1 MKRRIEVAFY
11 LILVVCC
18 SGYIYS
24 AFSLRIGG
32 FSEPGAGLIP
42 LLYGIAGLI
51 LSGVLLLAA
60 LRKPDGS
67 NGTDDENE
75 SKPLPYRKLLLLL
88 VTLTVYLALFQ
99 IVDFLLL
106 TFVLMLALAKIFGL
120 EGWIKPFLLSAVFVA
135 AVYVIF
141 IWGFGVAL

>member
-1 MKRRIEVAFY
+1 VKKRIEATFY
-11 LILVVCC
+11 LILVACC
-18 SGYIYS
+18 IGYIYS

-51 LSGVLLLAA
+51 LSSVLLLAA

-67 NGTDDENE
+67 NGTEDENE
-75 SKPLPYRKLLLLL
+75 KKSVPYRKLFLLL
-88 VTLTVYLALFQ
+88 VTLIVYLVLFQ

-106 TFVLMLALAKIFGL
+106 TFALMLALAKIFGL
-120 EGWIKPFLLSAVFVA
+120 EGWIKPLMLSVVFVA

-141 IWGFGVAL
+141 IWGFVVAL